1 MIQDMRVSMA
11 GHTMK
16 PLIIA
21 VVMMI
26 YFSVGVG
33 WMCEAQEGEY
43 ERVPLATASL
53 PPIGIDPSNPH
64 KFYYNG
70 ETFFPIGIYPQIA
83 AITNGD
89 THEKYDYISFLNTLE
104 SHGVN
109 YFRSMFAMGPD
120 RRISWPKGQY
130 TLTPWQRTG
139 PGLTNDGGPK
149 YDLYRYNEANFQQW
163 EDILREAD
171 HRDIVAQMTIFD
183 CWSIKER
190 DHYGWGW
197 DYNPFNGANNV
208 NGIDATDNNGVG
220 NHGFTDLSR
229 TEVIEAQKALIRE
242 VVDRYSPVFGNLVYE
257 IANENY
263 YSREWELHL
272 ADYLTEY
279 EQSKG
284 YPRHLV
290 MPRDLP
296 NHDFDIG
303 SNPFG
308 ERIKTYDPHEIND
321 GMEALWVLDQPL
333 ISDSDGLVVD
343 ISADVFSRW
352 YWACFTSGGYADKLH
367 SALTGSPNGASIP
380 VHLDRLAYLRD
391 FVSQT
396 GYAQLIPADQLVTSG
411 DVFLLRN
418 PGSEYIAYAS
428 SGGTF
433 TLNLSGVGLGK
444 SLTARWF
451 DPRSGLFSSEFQV
464 QSGNV
469 NFSTPDSQDWVLHIR
484 NEASTFVDV
493 PLDHAYYD
501 YIEVL
506 YQDGYVAGCSTDPLM
521 YCPERIMNRAESS
534 VFVERGIHG
543 AEFDPP
549 DPTAVIFDDV
559 ALDAWY
565 ADWVH
570 GLWDDGYTAG
580 CGTDPLIYCPDQEHT
595 RAEGCV
601 FYLRMLYGEDYV
613 PADPKGYFADVD
625 SEMWYAKWVD
635 AAWEAGIAEPC
646 ATEPELMFC
655 PEDGLTR
662 AVAAYMMVRANE
674 ISIP

>member
-1 MIQDMRVSMA
+1 MVNMKKSSIQQL
-11 GHTMK
+11 
-16 PLIIA
+16 LIII
-21 VVMMI
+21 VLMI
-26 YFSVGVG
+26 IFLSGAEWVS
-33 WMCEAQEGEY
+33 EAQQSEAG
-43 ERVPLATASL
+43 RLVLTAATF
-53 PPIGIDPSNPH
+53 PPIGIDPNDPH
-64 KFYYNG
+64 KFYYKG

-89 THEKYDYISFLNTLE
+89 THEKYDYIAFLNTLE

-109 YFRSMFAMGPD
+109 YFRSQFAMGPD

-139 PGLTNDGGPK
+139 PGVTIDGGPK
-149 YDLYRYNEANFQQW
+149 YDLYRYNEANFQHW
-163 EDILREAD
+163 DDILREAD
-171 HRDIVAQMTIFD
+171 ARDIVAQMTIFD
-183 CWSIKER
+183 CWSIKQA
-190 DHYGWGW
+190 DHWGW

-208 NGIDATDNNGVG
+208 NGVDATDNNGVG
-220 NHGFTDLSR
+220 NHGFTDLDR
-229 TEVIEAQKALIRE
+229 TEVIDAQKALIRE
-242 VVDRYSPVFGNLVYE
+242 VVDRYSPVYGNLVYE

-321 GMEALWVLDQPL
+321 GMEALWVVDQPM

-343 ISADVFSRW
+343 ISADEFNRW

-367 SALTGSPNGASIP
+367 SALTGSPNGSSIP

-396 GYAQLIPADQLVTSG
+396 DYVHLVPADQRVSSG
-411 DVFLLRN
+411 DAFLLFN
-418 PGSEYIAYAS
+418 QLNEFVAYAP

-433 TLNLSGVGLGK
+433 TLNLSGAGSGG
-444 SLTARWF
+444 SLSARWF
-451 DPRSGLFSSEFQV
+451 DPRSGQFGTEFQV
-464 QSGNV
+464 QSSGSV
-469 NFSTPDSQDWVLHIR
+469 NFTTPDSQDWALHISG
-484 NEASTFVDV
+484 EASTFVDV
-493 PLDHAYYD
+493 PSDHPYYG
-501 YIEVL
+501 YIEAL
-506 YQDGYVAGCSTDPLM
+506 YQNGYVAGCSTDPLM

-543 AEFDPP
+543 AEYDPA
-549 DPTAVIFDDV
+549 DPTVVVFDDV

-580 CGTDPLIYCPDQEHT
+580 CETDPLSYCPDKEHT

-601 FYLRMLYGEDYV
+601 FYLRMLYGADYV
-613 PADPKGYFADVD
+613 PPAPKGYFADVD
-625 SEMWYAKWVD
+625 PELWYAKWVD

-646 ATEPELMFC
+646 ASEPDLLFC

-662 AVAAYMMVRANE
+662 AVAAYMMVQAKMLDV
-674 ISIP
+674 P